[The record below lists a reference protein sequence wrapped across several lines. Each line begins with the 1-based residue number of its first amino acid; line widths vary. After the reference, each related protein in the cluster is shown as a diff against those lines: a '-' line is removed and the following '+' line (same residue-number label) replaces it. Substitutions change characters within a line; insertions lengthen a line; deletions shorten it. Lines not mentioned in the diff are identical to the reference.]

1 MRFPKKLIKFTAISA
16 FLIFTQLS
24 ADLTLGEQPLYE
36 LDPYVVVATR
46 TPLSPLRVSPSIAYI
61 GSEEMVLRQD
71 VSLIDVLERQAGINL
86 KVNGSIGSVSS
97 MFIRGTNSDNS
108 AIFLDGRRLNAAF
121 SGQYDLESLS
131 LNNIDSVQLMK
142 SGSTVN
148 YGSSGIGGV
157 VDLRTKTILGNDIKN
172 FSLEYESGSDNFD
185 RAMIT
190 ASVASDNSAV
200 SFARSKLST
209 DNEREND
216 YYENN
221 SSLAR
226 LDFRITDNISSEL
239 IIQSIDNKKGVPGS
253 ESSPSLYNHSH
264 SENLLISPGLRFAK
278 DNISAHLFYSKSEY
292 FYDYDYSFFGSLYN
306 SRSEIETDELSLQID
321 YNITDTYLLTVGGLY
336 HQDEFIRPGSYR
348 AKQEQF
354 GAFTQLLSKISDS
367 FELRSG
373 VRYDDFSNF
382 KNSWTGNVEAIYDI
396 PSKDL
401 ILFGKVATS
410 YSPPTAQD
418 LAFDENLGADNSLVN
433 TQLNPEKGLSY
444 ELGIRHSPAGSKVQW
459 SLVLF
464 RNEIDDLIQYVGHP
478 ALYLGPGE
486 YDYAYPSD
494 TYNVK
499 SASIK
504 GVEFS
509 FDYSINDTLGFIF
522 NYTYLDAVGEDYIG
536 LTLNDFDEF
545 TLPYRPRHLMQLTA
559 NYLPTDKLRV
569 GLSAVRQID
578 RQRDNYQG
586 YNTDMDDFLVVNLV
600 ADLELTE
607 SLSVF
612 GRIDNLLDKSYA
624 LTYDYPALGRSV
636 YFGARKNF

>member
-1 MRFPKKLIKFTAISA
+1 MSFQKLIISGVICSS
-16 FLIFTQLS
+16 LVFTQLS
-24 ADLTLGEQPLYE
+24 ADSTQGALPIYE

-61 GSEEMVLRQD
+61 GSEEMVLWQD
-71 VSLIDVLERQAGINL
+71 SSLVDVLERQAGINL
-86 KVNGSIGSVSS
+86 KVNGSSGSVSS
-97 MFIRGTNSDNS
+97 LFIRGTNSDNS

-142 SGSTVN
+142 GGSTVN

-157 VDLRTKTILGNDIKN
+157 VDLRTKPILGNDIEK
-172 FSLEYESGSDNFD
+172 FSLEYESGSNNFD

-190 ASVASDNSAV
+190 GHVASDNFAV

-226 LDFRITDNISSEL
+226 LDFRVTENLSSEL
-239 IIQSIDNKKGVPGS
+239 IIQSIDNKKGVPGA
-253 ESSPSLYNHSH
+253 ETSPSLYNHSH
-264 SENLLISPGLRFAK
+264 SENLLISPGFRFAK
-278 DNISAHLFYSKSEY
+278 DNISAHVFYSKSEY
-292 FYDYDYSFFGSLYN
+292 FYDYDYSFSGILYN
-306 SRSEIETDELSLQID
+306 SRSEIETDELSLQVD
-321 YNITDTYLLTVGGLY
+321 YNITDTSLLTVGGLY
-336 HQDEFIRPGSYR
+336 HQDELIRLGSYR
-348 AKQEQF
+348 AEQEQL
-354 GAFTQLLSKISDS
+354 GVFTQLLSKMSDS

-382 KNSWTGNVEAIYDI
+382 KNALTGNVEAIYDVS
-396 PSKDL
+396 SKDL
-401 ILFGKVATS
+401 ILFGKVSTS
-410 YSPPTAQD
+410 YAPPTAQD
-418 LAFDENLGADNSLVN
+418 LAFDENLGADNSLVD
-433 TQLNPEKGLSY
+433 TQLNPEKGTSY
-444 ELGIRHSPAGSKVQW
+444 ELGIRYRPSGSKTQW

-478 ALYLGPGE
+478 PVSLGPGKF
-486 YDYAYPSD
+486 DAYPSD

-499 SASIK
+499 RASIK

-509 FDYSINDTLGFIF
+509 FDYSINETLGFIL
-522 NYTYLDAVGEDYIG
+522 NYTYLDAVGEDYIAE
-536 LTLNDFDEF
+536 LNDFDEF
-545 TLPYRPRHLMQLTA
+545 TLPYRPQHLIQLTA
-559 NYLPTDKLRV
+559 NYQPTDKIRV
-569 GLSAVRQID
+569 GLSALRQID
-578 RQRDNYQG
+578 RQRDNYQD
-586 YNTDMDDFLVVNLV
+586 YNTDIDDFLVVNLV

-612 GRIDNLLDKSYA
+612 GRIDNLFDKSYA

>member
-1 MRFPKKLIKFTAISA
+1 MNFIKKLTKITGISA
-16 FLIFTQLS
+16 FLIITQLS
-24 ADLTLGEQPLYE
+24 ASFTLGEQSIYE

-61 GSEEMVLRQD
+61 GSEEMVLWQD
-71 VSLIDVLERQAGINL
+71 SSLVDVLERQAGINL

-142 SGSTVN
+142 GGSTVN

-157 VDLRTKTILGNDIKN
+157 VDLRTKPILGKEIEK
-172 FSLEYESGSDNFD
+172 FSLEYETGSNNFD
-185 RAMIT
+185 RGMIT
-190 ASVASDNSAV
+190 GHVASDNFAV

-226 LDFRITDNISSEL
+226 LDFRITENLSSEL
-239 IIQSIDNKKGVPGS
+239 IIQSIDNKKGVPGA
-253 ESSPSLYNHSH
+253 ETSPSLYNHSH

-278 DNISAHLFYSKSEY
+278 DNISAHVFYSKSEY

-306 SRSEIETDELSLQID
+306 SRSEIETDELSLQVD
-321 YNITDTYLLTVGGLY
+321 YNITDTSLLTVGGLY
-336 HQDEFIRPGSYR
+336 HQDELIRLGSYR
-348 AKQEQF
+348 AELEQF
-354 GAFTQLLSKISDS
+354 GVFTQLLSKMSDS

-382 KNSWTGNVEAIYDI
+382 KNALTGNVEAIYDVS
-396 PSKDL
+396 SKDL

-410 YSPPTAQD
+410 YAPPTAQD
-418 LAFDENLGADNSLVN
+418 LAFDENLGAGNSLVN
-433 TQLNPEKGLSY
+433 TQLNPEKGTSY
-444 ELGIRHSPAGSKVQW
+444 ELGIRYRPSGSKKQW

-478 ALYLGPGE
+478 ALYLGPGAF
-486 YDYAYPSD
+486 DYAYPSD

-509 FDYSINDTLGFIF
+509 FDYSINETLGFIL
-522 NYTYLDAVGEDYIG
+522 NYTYLDAVGEDYIAV
-536 LTLNDFDEF
+536 LNDFDEF
-545 TLPYRPRHLMQLTA
+545 TLPYRPQHLIQLTA
-559 NYLPTDKLRV
+559 NYQPTDKIRV
-569 GLSAVRQID
+569 GLSTLRQID
-578 RQRDNYQG
+578 RQRDNYQD
-586 YNTDMDDFLVVNLV
+586 YNTDIDDFLVVNLV

-612 GRIDNLLDKSYA
+612 GRIDNLFDKSYA